1 MFPRPAVSTTDVQ
14 CATIQR
20 CGVSFFAVGIAQRPG
35 SSILA
40 RLYPRCSGMG
50 HPVADCPLFK
60 HPTVHYFSIIRLFL
74 CRGPPPP
81 SPPQLRPKTGLPAAC
96 LFLKRGG
103 SAILPRGFHFPPSEF
118 PFLTPCS
125 LNSPKGSLQL
135 ARVQPPVSPNPRQ
148 NKWAQRIVYLGLQL
162 IGLHLFVY

>member
-1 MFPRPAVSTTDVQ
+1 MLMCVPPRRGGKGSWSVDLGSGRDLGSLLRSGGGGACVPFRRVFPRPAVSTTDVQ

-81 SPPQLRPKTGLPAAC
+81 IPATAEAQNRPPC
-96 LFLKRGG
+96 
-103 SAILPRGFHFPPSEF
+103 
-118 PFLTPCS
+118 C
-125 LNSPKGSLQL
+125 
-135 ARVQPPVSPNPRQ
+135 VPVP
-148 NKWAQRIVYLGLQL
+148 
-162 IGLHLFVY
+162 